1 MLLFLKNIEKRTRRA
16 NNSQNLPA
24 SRTQRTQGRNIPFG
38 GTPHSDLLGLIFHFQ
53 LDLTFSFRPK
63 LLLFSYW
70 CGDSPSRANFTSIYI
85 RVRGVPARD
94 VPALRVRRERALT
107 RSENSVSSSR
117 DRREKCFVIAP
128 FLKTRKIFPSPG
140 RATTT
145 ENFLSGSEL
154 PPYARAG
161 LKYPMRGN
169 PSL

>member
-1 MLLFLKNIEKRTRRA
+1 MYTQKSILSEKSSSIL
-16 NNSQNLPA
+16 N
-24 SRTQRTQGRNIPFG
+24 
-38 GTPHSDLLGLIFHFQ
+38 LLGLIFYFQ
-53 LDLTFSFRPK
+53 LGLTFFFRPK

-94 VPALRVRRERALT
+94 ISALRVRRERALT

-145 ENFLSGSEL
+145 ENFLSGSEP

-161 LKYPMRGN
+161 LKYPVRGN
-169 PSL
+169 PSLRYIHVC